1 MPEDDYQDGQRRH
14 QGFKALLQ
22 RGEYYEANLLLHTV
36 AACLE

>member
-22 RGEYYEANLLLHTV
+22 RYEANLLLHTV